1 DSITTYIV
9 KLAPD
14 HLPPGFD
21 GPMDRKVAAAPHMA
35 LVRLR
40 MQQIA
45 RLLAEALLAPLADAP
60 DAPLH
65 LVNIAG
71 GPALD
76 SINALIILARPH
88 PTLIRPP
95 IPIHSSHA

>member
-1 DSITTYIV
+1 
-9 KLAPD
+9 
-14 HLPPGFD
+14 
-21 GPMDRKVAAAPHMA
+21 
-35 LVRLR
+35 

-76 SINALIILARPH
+76 SINALIMLARTRRCADGRGPSRSVRASQG
-88 PTLIRPP
+88 P
-95 IPIHSSHA
+95 